1 MDSTRCIMKKILFVI
16 ALAFTVLSCEKLP
29 EAPQPKPQG
38 TLLFEDGT
46 SLKEFEFLEFE
57 RIFAVNLKGF
67 YHNTDVSLPDWISLL
82 PESNDRFF
90 KFHVS
95 KNATA
100 ARREGVIT
108 ITEGNERISIKIS
121 QIGALMDGSIEKA
134 LRDIYSQCHGS
145 SWYNGTM
152 YGTKNWL
159 VSENIFDWQGIS
171 SPCIETEYDYSNP
184 KNYTAKDVYYGT
196 DNILDI
202 IIYGPSVLEDKIY
215 PVPDKFWDIAKYC
228 RALFLES
235 QKFIGDA
242 GDKVWNKNLEQLE
255 LSNIN
260 VNIDGIDVCENLKTI
275 DVLCNKGRLDEKFSK
290 LKMLISVSINGNL
303 ETVQEGYLP
312 QDLELP
318 DLKSLSIHGMNLSG
332 SIPVSLF
339 DSKNLSFLSLASN
352 ELSGEIPDEITK
364 LSNLRSFNIGYNRI
378 TAISEKIGMMRGI
391 EYLCIQDNRIQK
403 LPQFYRFFPAN
414 DGYGWPD
421 QPDAHGMCANYPYS
435 AYNGQGQRFYY
446 ATPKW
451 FTERYRNEKYPG
463 KNAVYNGPLI
473 TDYYYPEAPDLEFP
487 ADEYFFDG
495 KEWTHKNYGGLPARN
510 IHKVNGEWVYDP
522 TWDWYEEVYPMVI
535 LPVYNN

>member
-1 MDSTRCIMKKILFVI
+1 MRKLLPVLLF
-16 ALAFTVLSCEKLP
+16 LPLLFSCEKLP

-46 SLKEFEFLEFE
+46 SSKEFEFLEFE

-108 ITEGNERISIKIS
+108 ITEGNERISVKIN

-145 SWYNGTM
+145 GWYNETM

-159 VSENIFDWQGIS
+159 ASENIFDWQGIS

-184 KNYTAKDVYYGT
+184 KNYKAKDVYYGT

-202 IIYGPSVLEDKIY
+202 IIYGPDILEDKIY

-235 QKFIGDA
+235 RKFTGDA
-242 GDKVWNKNLEQLE
+242 GDKVWNKNLEQLY
-255 LSNIN
+255 LNNIN
-260 VNIDGIDVCENLKTI
+260 VNIDGIEVCENLKTI
-275 DVLCNKGRLDEKFSK
+275 KVHCNKGRLDDKFSK
-290 LKMLISVSINGNL
+290 LKMLISVFIIGNSK
-303 ETVQEGYLP
+303 TVQEGYLP

-318 DLKSLSIHGMNLSG
+318 NLESLSIWNMNLSG
-332 SIPVSLF
+332 SIPAGLF
-339 DSKNLSFLSLASN
+339 NSKNLSFLDLSN
-352 ELSGEIPDEITK
+352 NKLTGEIPDEITK
-364 LSNLRSFNIGYNRI
+364 LSNLRSFNIAGNRI

-391 EYLCIQDNRIQK
+391 EFLYINDNRIQK

-435 AYNGQGQRFYY
+435 AYNEQGQRFYY
-446 ATPKW
+446 ATPRW
-451 FTERYRNEKYPG
+451 FTERYRNAAPEKYG
-463 KNAVYNGPLI
+463 DANAIYNDVRTDNVYP
-473 TDYYYPEAPDLEFP
+473 YASDLEFP
-487 ADEYFFDG
+487 ANEYFFDG

-510 IHKVNGEWVYDP
+510 IHKVDGEWVYDP
-522 TWDWYEEVYPMVI
+522 TWDWYEEVYPIVI